1 MTPTHPSHEMLLSM
15 ISRNFSRFVFFLHG
29 LYSMSVN
36 VACFLSYTTDN
47 LMVLL
52 FNAKIR
58 LA

>member
-52 FNAKIR
+52 G
-58 LA
+58 LV